1 MTQDTHAS
9 AMTLAAQ
16 HQIEVEDK
24 ERFGFGA
31 NWKRFL
37 TLLDERRVDAG
48 VASLQFFLDVTDLK
62 GKSFLDI
69 GSGSGLFSL
78 AARRL
83 GARVHSLDYDADSV
97 ACTEGLR
104 QQFHAGDP
112 LWTTTQ
118 GSVLVNE
125 TLPPAASFDIV
136 YSWGVLH
143 HTGNMWLA
151 CENAAARVAPGGKLF
166 IALYNDQGWGSK
178 AWLRTKQLYNALP
191 PALRFLVL
199 WPAMA
204 RLWGPTLVRDTVTKG
219 NPLATWRNYAKV
231 MGRGMNPWYDAI
243 DWVGGLPFE
252 VATPE
257 KVVDFHRQRGFV
269 LTHIRTLGS
278 GLGCNE
284 FVFERR

>member
-1 MTQDTHAS
+1 MTQDTTAS

-16 HQIEVEDK
+16 HRLEIDNK
-24 ERFGFGA
+24 ARFGFGA

-37 TLLDERRVDAG
+37 TELDEQRVTAG
-48 VASLQFFLDVTDLK
+48 MASLRHFLGVTDLQ

-83 GARVHSLDYDADSV
+83 GARVHSLDFDSDSV
-97 ACTEGLR
+97 VCTDSLR
-104 QQFHAGDP
+104 QQFNPNDP
-112 LWTTTQ
+112 LWTTAQ
-118 GSVLVNE
+118 GSVLETE
-125 TLPPAASFDIV
+125 TLPPPASFDVV

-151 CENAAARVAPGGKLF
+151 LENAAARVNDGGTLF
-166 IALYNDQGWGSK
+166 ISLYNDQGWRSQ
-178 AWLRTKQLYNALP
+178 AWLRTKQAYNALP

-199 WPAMA
+199 WPSLAV
-204 RLWGPTLVRDTVTKG
+204 LWGPTMLRDAFAKG
-219 NPLATWRNYAKV
+219 SPLHTWKNYAHV
-231 MGRGMNPWYDAI
+231 MGRGMTAKYDAI

-257 KVVDFHRQRGFV
+257 QVVDFQRQRGFV
-269 LTHIRTLGS
+269 LTHIRTCGS
-278 GLGCNE
+278 GIGCNE
-284 FVFERR
+284 FVFVRR

>member
-1 MTQDTHAS
+1 MTTELNAT
-9 AMTLAAQ
+9 AVTLAAQ
-16 HQIEVEDK
+16 HQIEIEDK

-37 TLLDERRVDAG
+37 TLLDEKRVNAG
-48 VASLQFFLDVTDLK
+48 VASLKHFLAVSDLK

-83 GARVHSLDYDADSV
+83 GARVHSLDYDSDSV

-104 QQFHAGDP
+104 QQFHANDP
-112 LWTTTQ
+112 LWTTAQ
-118 GSVLVNE
+118 GSVLVSE
-125 TLPPAASFDIV
+125 SLPPPESFDIV

-151 CENAAARVAPGGKLF
+151 IENAAARVKPGGKLF
-166 IALYNDQGWGSK
+166 ISLYNDQGWRSN
-178 AWLRTKQLYNALP
+178 AWLRTKQAYNALP

-199 WPAMA
+199 WPSVAV
-204 RLWGPTLVRDTVTKG
+204 LWGPTVLRDTVTKG
-219 NPLATWRNYAKV
+219 NPLATWFDYAKV
-231 MGRGMNPWYDAI
+231 MGRGMNPWVDVV

-257 KVVDFHRQRGFV
+257 RVVDFHRQRGFV
-269 LTHIRTLGS
+269 LTHIRTMGS

>member
-1 MTQDTHAS
+1 MTQESNAS

-16 HQIEVEDK
+16 HQLEIDDK
-24 ERFGFGA
+24 ARFGFGA

-37 TLLDERRVDAG
+37 SLLDEQRVTAG
-48 VASLQFFLDVTDLK
+48 IASLQHFLGVTDLK

-83 GARVHSLDYDADSV
+83 GAHVHSLDYDSDSV

-104 QQFHAGDP
+104 QQFNPNDP
-112 LWTTTQ
+112 LWTTAQ
-118 GSVLVNE
+118 GSVLQNE
-125 TLPPAASFDIV
+125 TLPPAASFDVV

-151 CENAAARVAPGGKLF
+151 IENAAARVKVGGTL
-166 IALYNDQGWGSK
+166 IISLYNDQGWRSQ
-178 AWLRTKQLYNALP
+178 AWRRTKQAYNALP
-191 PALRFLVL
+191 AALRFLVM
-199 WPAMA
+199 WPSMA
-204 RLWGPTLVRDTVTKG
+204 VLWGPTVLRDTVTKG
-219 NPLATWRNYAKV
+219 KPLYTWNNYAHV
-231 MGRGMNPWYDAI
+231 MGRGMAAKYDAI

-257 KVVDFHRQRGFV
+257 KVVDFHRQHGFV
-269 LTHIRTLGS
+269 LTHIRTCAG
-278 GLGCNE
+278 GIGCNE
-284 FVFERR
+284 FVFVRR

>member
-1 MTQDTHAS
+1 MTTELNAQA
-9 AMTLAAQ
+9 ATLAAQ
-16 HQIEVEDK
+16 HQIEIEDK

-37 TLLDERRVDAG
+37 SLLDEQRVTAG
-48 VASLQFFLDVTDLK
+48 VESLKYFLGVTDLK

-83 GARVHSLDYDADSV
+83 GARVHSLDYDSDSV

-112 LWTTTQ
+112 LWTTAQ
-118 GSVLVNE
+118 GSVLVSD
-125 TLPPAASFDIV
+125 TLPPAESFDIV

-151 CENAAARVAPGGKLF
+151 IENAAARVKPGGKLF
-166 IALYNDQGWGSK
+166 ISLYNDQGWRSGT
-178 AWLRTKQLYNALP
+178 WLRTKQMYNALP
-191 PALRFLVL
+191 PALRFLVV
-199 WPAMA
+199 WPSMA
-204 RLWGPTLVRDTVTKG
+204 VLWGPTVLRDTATKG
-219 NPLATWRNYAKV
+219 NPLATWRNYAKL

-243 DWVGGLPFE
+243 DWIGGLPFE

-257 KVVDFHRQRGFV
+257 QVVDFHRQRGFV